1 MSECPRDDM
10 RDRLPD
16 LLHERLDPATRAEV
30 ARHVASCAACAEEL
44 ELLRSMR
51 RVLSTAP
58 QVDAARIAAAL
69 AASRAAAPAE
79 PNVRQ
84 LAPRA
89 APRAGRRAAWRIA
102 AALVIAALGVSG
114 WLLVHR
120 LPGAPALPVA
130 AAPSHVDSTAAAP
143 TVVAARPRGPGH
155 SHAVAA
161 PPVPPS
167 LLASRPGLVMDGGVT
182 DLSDGD
188 MRMLLQSLDSLS
200 AVPDADPAPMSYQI
214 DDGGVQ

>member
-51 RVLSTAP
+51 RALSTAP

-161 PPVPPS
+161 PQVPPS